1 LLFIVGSLGL
11 FLFLRPASHRK
22 EVIAMAQTFSPRRIL
37 RLPDVKHQVGLGR
50 TAIYQKIKAG
60 EFPAP
65 IPLSNNGR
73 AVGWDS
79 EAINAWIESRIQ
91 AAGVAK

>member
-1 LLFIVGSLGL
+1 MSQQ
-11 FLFLRPASHRK
+11 S
-22 EVIAMAQTFSPRRIL
+22 RRFL

>member
-1 LLFIVGSLGL
+1 MSQLS
-11 FLFLRPASHRK
+11 
-22 EVIAMAQTFSPRRIL
+22 RRFM
-37 RLPDVKHQVGLGR
+37 RLPAVKQAVGLGR
-50 TAIYQKIKAG
+50 TAIYEKVKTG

>member
-1 LLFIVGSLGL
+1 MVENPS
-11 FLFLRPASHRK
+11 
-22 EVIAMAQTFSPRRIL
+22 RRFM

-65 IPLSNNGR
+65 VSLGAR
-73 AVGWDS
+73 AVAWTSDS
-79 EAINAWIESRIQ
+79 IAAWIDSKVK
-91 AAGVAK
+91 AAGRTS